1 MSTILWSL
9 YFQRVFLILTLTG
22 ESVHVA
28 TAFTASVSLLY
39 HPKEI
44 FAGFRTTVHVG
55 NVRQTAVIEKILP
68 SQGGMKSNETA
79 TVEFRLG
86 IIHQCYNIMTCK

>member
-1 MSTILWSL
+1 M
-9 YFQRVFLILTLTG
+9 FVLILTFAG

-28 TAFTASVSLLY
+28 TVFTASVSLLY

-68 SQGGMKSNETA
+68 SQGMKSNETA
-79 TVEFRLG
+79 TVEFRLVKYTG
-86 IIHQCYNIMTCK
+86 YPNTEPPKPQNPKTPVV